1 MTDHSKISTGRYT
14 VGKEHSK
21 ISTGCIYRPFQ
32 IVIKISDTNQ
42 SKIIENINK
51 MSNTDDSKILTLEQY
66 VRYRPFQISTLNRM
80 LDTDH
85 SKYQKN
91 VCGGPFHI
99 INRISDTEHSKIT
112 AGYCLLVTVHS
123 KIPTR
128 CQCWT
133 IPRYQNPLADLA
145 RCEV

>member
-66 VRYRPFQISTLNRM
+66 VRYRPFQIINKMS
-80 LDTDH
+80 DTDH
-85 SKYQKN
+85 SKYQN
-91 VCGGPFHI
+91 SIGFQI
-99 INRISDTEHSKIT
+99 
-112 AGYCLLVTVHS
+112 
-123 KIPTR
+123 
-128 CQCWT
+128 QT
-133 IPRYQNPLADLA
+133 IPNINTQQDVRYRPF
-145 RCEV
+145 